1 MAWHP
6 SGHLLATA
14 SHDCIL
20 KFWCREP
27 SGSRLEP
34 PPNETLQENPPN
46 YLYGPMGHEMEEK
59 DLLADAPFHPLPPS
73 ANPPPIPHHSTGPS
87 ASSSRPSASS
97 GPSSRPERSGPSR
110 NSGPSGQS
118 RSNNPRKRPYGE

>member
-27 SGSRLEP
+27 PGSKLEP
-34 PPNETLQENPPN
+34 QPNEVIQENPPN
-46 YLYGPMGHEMEEK
+46 YLYGPILAQEDGMK
-59 DLLADAPFHPLPPS
+59 LLNATKEGTTATTNSQQAISQPTTS
-73 ANPPPIPHHSTGPS
+73 SGNPK
-87 ASSSRPSASS
+87 SSSGHRDRESQQSS
-97 GPSSRPERSGPSR
+97 Y
-110 NSGPSGQS
+110 
-118 RSNNPRKRPYGE
+118 SNVNPRKRHHGE